1 MSGLCGW
8 IGHGSTTTENRQ
20 LVEQMVRPLVCC
32 DDSNVQILVGGNSA
46 LAVAAN
52 SESTHIYQNKNLM
65 VAIWGRAKFLE
76 PDLAQLSHTDG
87 IAKTLANSWLKNGG
101 KSIFRSNWYIC
112 TLYSR

>member
-20 LVEQMVRPLVCC
+20 LAEQMVRPLVRY

-52 SESTHIYQNKNLM
+52 SESAHIYQNNKLM
-65 VAIWGRAKFLE
+65 VAIWGRAK
-76 PDLAQLSHTDG
+76 
-87 IAKTLANSWLKNGG
+87 
-101 KSIFRSNWYIC
+101 IFRLRSGPTFTY
-112 TLYSR
+112 